1 MVPLI
6 TNILNIF
13 FSPNERRGLY
23 FPILNDDGRGI
34 LQMIKIMDL
43 DLNVLISDEI
53 VLNNQTYRLKQYEG
67 NFYLP
72 QDDDERKH
80 VVNCEKACPAGPP
93 GPPGSPG
100 KDGKEGPKGASGS
113 PGSPGQKGETGLQ
126 GQEGMSGSP
135 GSPGEQGPEG
145 HYGRPGQPGSK
156 GAKGSTG
163 PRGSKGQQGSKGE
176 DRLFYFK
183 KKMFFSIFVMV
194 IVGCL

>member
-72 QDDDERKH
+72 QDGDERKH

-100 KDGKEGPKGASGS
+100 KDGKEGPKGA
-113 PGSPGQKGETGLQ
+113 
-126 GQEGMSGSP
+126 SGSP